1 MHPCRTCGR
10 IVGLFREMISLLQRL
25 FTTAGYPS
33 AAAAEPNPHLSRMP
47 SIVYGTAW
55 KKERTAELVLAAV
68 RAGFRAV
75 DTACQPKHY
84 HEAGVG
90 DALAQL
96 ASEGIGRDTLWI
108 QTKFTPL
115 AGQDPKQLPYEQFAP
130 LEQQVAESVA
140 ASKRNLR
147 VECVDCLLLHS
158 PLPTHRDTMRVWRAM
173 EKAVVA
179 GEACTL
185 GISNCYDAT
194 AFRRLCEDAEVKP
207 AVLQNRFYQQSG
219 YDVQLREMCKA
230 RGVRYQSFWTLTA
243 NPDHIQSETVARVAT
258 THGCTPQQAWF
269 AFTMALGITPL
280 SGTTSA
286 EHMRDDVSVA
296 KTVHLEPD
304 EVQELEKLIRPK
316 GSGWFG

>member
-1 MHPCRTCGR
+1 
-10 IVGLFREMISLLQRL
+10 
-25 FTTAGYPS
+25 
-33 AAAAEPNPHLSRMP
+33 MP

-68 RAGFRAV
+68 RAGFCAI

-96 ASEGIGRDTLWI
+96 ASEGIDRHTLWI

-115 AGQDPKQLPYEQFAP
+115 AGQDPKNVPYEQFAP

-147 VECVDCLLLHS
+147 VETVDCLLLHS

-179 GEACTL
+179 GEAHTL
-185 GISNCYDAT
+185 GISNCYDPT

-207 AVLQNRFYQQSG
+207 AVLQNRCAPRAKGRPLLPCPAHLLTPAERPRSFYQQSG
-219 YDVQLREMCKA
+219 YDVELREMCKA

-243 NPDHIQSETVARVAT
+243 NPGHVQSKPVARVAA

-280 SGTTSA
+280 SGTTSP
-286 EHMRDDVSVA
+286 EHMRDDVAVA
-296 KTVHLEPD
+296 AKVRLNPD
-304 EVQELEKLIRPK
+304 EVQELEKLIKPK
-316 GSGWFG
+316 GGGWFG